1 MRRSIVSV
9 AVGLM
14 LLGRFDAEAQ
24 EHQFSLTVR
33 GGYTTTSKIFYN
45 PDALSPDLRGQF
57 TGLDNIYSPG
67 FELRWLIP
75 GQPVA
80 LSLDVE
86 YLSKFNEDIQ
96 LVGFLSPPRALPV
109 KEGLRLIPIE
119 IGGLIFVPLGSDRV
133 RLTMGGGLGMYIGHR
148 DLTIAGV
155 GASQQN
161 KPISYGIHVETS
173 FDYRIT
179 PWLFSRLDMRFRDPE
194 FTSESR
200 FAQEATQ
207 YGGVLVVLPRDPF
220 RAKINVNGL
229 NFGLGVGFE
238 FF

>member
-1 MRRSIVSV
+1 MRRSIALV
-9 AVGLM
+9 AAGLM
-14 LLGRFDAEAQ
+14 LLGQFSAEAQ
-24 EHQFSLTVR
+24 EHQFSIALR

-57 TGLDNIYSPG
+57 TGLDNIYSSG
-67 FELRWLIP
+67 IELRWQIP

-80 LSLDVE
+80 LSFFAE
-86 YLSKFNEDIQ
+86 YLSKVDEEIQ
-96 LVGFLSPPRALPV
+96 LVGFLAPPRALPV
-109 KEGLRLIPIE
+109 KEGLRLIPLE
-119 IGGLIFVPLGSDRV
+119 IGGLIFIPLGSERV

-148 DLTIAGV
+148 NLTIAGV
-155 GASQQN
+155 EATQQN

-179 PWLFSRLDMRFRDPE
+179 PWMFSRMDMRFRDPE
-194 FTSESR
+194 FTTESR
-200 FAQEATQ
+200 FSQQATS

-229 NFGLGVGFE
+229 NFGLGIGID